1 MFHCGFNQW
10 LWSTL
15 VRTSC
20 CPFFWIYFY
29 LVEWITIEHVSYY
42 NAVIHFIVLN
52 KTWNKL
58 ELTTALTYT
67 STHTIKSIHPFRFI
81 LFRITLAKHTEQ
93 TKLGINFFRYGFL
106 SCIMLYHREWSYYI
120 IMCGAVKTPG
130 FAFEPLNR
138 VRNTYSYAKQ
148 TTHSFIHFIHSC
160 FVYALLTPDSEST
173 DILIYFDSSSLFFA
187 VLSSINK

>member
-1 MFHCGFNQW
+1 M
-10 LWSTL
+10 
-15 VRTSC
+15 
-20 CPFFWIYFY
+20 
-29 LVEWITIEHVSYY
+29 
-42 NAVIHFIVLN
+42 
-52 KTWNKL
+52 

-130 FAFEPLNR
+130 LLLSLWIAWEIHIHMPNKLPIHLFISFTR
-138 VRNTYSYAKQ
+138 VPSILYWRQ
-148 TTHSFIHFIHSC
+148 
-160 FVYALLTPDSEST
+160 DSEST
-173 DILIYFDSSSLFFA
+173 DILIYFNSSSLFFA
-187 VLSSINK
+187 WLSSINK